1 MFIETNIS
9 GHSTTASQITRLADA
24 ERILKIVR
32 INHDTA
38 NIKLNCQDRL
48 INMTKSSSV
57 IAIAPLVFKNYPL
70 DLVQISLSKMLTL
83 N

>member
-1 MFIETNIS
+1 MGTNIS

-24 ERILKIVR
+24 ERILRIAR

-48 INMTKSSSV
+48 INMTKSFSV
-57 IAIAPLVFKNYPL
+57 IAATPLLLKNSL
-70 DLVQISLSKMLTL
+70 DLVQILLSKMLTL